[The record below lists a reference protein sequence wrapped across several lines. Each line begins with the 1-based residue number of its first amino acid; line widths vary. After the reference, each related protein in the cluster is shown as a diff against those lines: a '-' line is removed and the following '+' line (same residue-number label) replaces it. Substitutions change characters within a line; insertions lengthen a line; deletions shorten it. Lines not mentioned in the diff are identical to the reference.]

1 MPPTKLKNSV
11 KTVDRQ
17 TGKVTVTH
25 FYIKN
30 ATDIELLDIV
40 ENSNTKPKLKQK
52 CLNEL
57 VRRRTDRWEKK

>member
-1 MPPTKLKNSV
+1 MPPTKLKDSV

-40 ENSNTKPKLKQK
+40 EK
-52 CLNEL
+52 
-57 VRRRTDRWEKK
+57 R

>member
-1 MPPTKLKNSV
+1 MPPTKLKDSV

-17 TGKVTVTH
+17 TRKVTVTH

>member
-11 KTVDRQ
+11 KTVGRQ

-40 ENSNTKPKLKQK
+40 VAYVS
-52 CLNEL
+52 
-57 VRRRTDRWEKK
+57 